1 MKFVPKVKFN
11 DSFRNAISFSVDEDL
26 VDGEFIMG
34 R

>member
-1 MKFVPKVKFN
+1 MNFVPKVEFN
-11 DSFRNAISFSVDEDL
+11 DSFRNTISFPVDEDL